1 MAVSILVL
9 GNLIARSEAH
19 GRLLVPPARSSAWR
33 EDPARFPSY
42 FDDAQMFCG
51 GFQTQWGVNG
61 MRFFSLNETMGQF
74 SCLTPNFKIISS
86 ALFKPFTFLINSIF
100 LRGVRFVGSQR

>member
-1 MAVSILVL
+1 MRASTILAVSIVVL
-9 GNLIARSEAH
+9 ANLIMRSEAH

-33 EDPARFPSY
+33 EDPARFPTY

-61 MRFFSLNETMGQF
+61 MSLNLKKRD
-74 SCLTPNFKIISS
+74 CRKTPYLVPVTTYVFFFYY
-86 ALFKPFTFLINSIF
+86 LFAW
-100 LRGVRFVGSQR
+100 

>member
-1 MAVSILVL
+1 MIKSLLSASFIVL
-9 GNLIARSEAH
+9 LLQVIESEAH

-51 GFQTQWGVNG
+51 GFQTQWGANG
-61 MRFFSLNETMGQF
+61 KVIFKFFK
-74 SCLTPNFKIISS
+74 NF
-86 ALFKPFTFLINSIF
+86 
-100 LRGVRFVGSQR
+100 

>member
-1 MAVSILVL
+1 MRASTILAVLIVVL
-9 GNLIARSEAH
+9 ANLIMRSEAH

-33 EDPARFPSY
+33 EDPARFPTY

-61 MRFFSLNETMGQF
+61 MSLNLKKKRLPEDPVF
-74 SCLTPNFKIISS
+74 STSYYICVFFYY
-86 ALFKPFTFLINSIF
+86 LFAW
-100 LRGVRFVGSQR
+100 

>member
-1 MAVSILVL
+1 MKASTILAMSILVL
-9 GNLIARSEAH
+9 GNMIARSEAH

-61 MRFFSLNETMGQF
+61 MSFFS
-74 SCLTPNFKIISS
+74 
-86 ALFKPFTFLINSIF
+86 
-100 LRGVRFVGSQR
+100 